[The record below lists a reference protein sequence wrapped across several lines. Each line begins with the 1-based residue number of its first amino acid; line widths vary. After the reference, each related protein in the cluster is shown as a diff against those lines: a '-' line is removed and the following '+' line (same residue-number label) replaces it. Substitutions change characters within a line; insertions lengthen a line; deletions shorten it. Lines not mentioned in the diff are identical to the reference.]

1 MIDPAPLLDSKLS
14 LRAKGIWG
22 LYMAAGKAL
31 SAAEIYPL
39 VPEGR
44 DAVRKAV
51 RELISAGYVS
61 EVSFRTENGQW
72 SYQLQVTQAW
82 FTGDGFSGTLLYG
95 TASSLE
101 ANSTSVELTNVS
113 SPKVSGVPP
122 EDEEEYVEMSWPG
135 FDEEPKVTK
144 AKIDDSDSGAIGKLT
159 DPIDKKELR
168 KQKYKKTSFSAVPDS
183 MLRKSKPEQ
192 EWNTSDLVAEFY
204 DLVRGLDNWA
214 PSQVNGQQL
223 ASWINQKV
231 GQGIARYTVLKA
243 MRGFFNDPRL
253 TNDLGI
259 GQPLWRRFIAY
270 YPTVHGKYVNDIPVE
285 YADDDF
291 LNHQDKML
299 KLLEG

>member
-14 LRAKGIWG
+14 LRAKGIWA

-61 EVSFRTENGQW
+61 ETSFRTENGQW

-95 TASSLE
+95 TANKLITT
-101 ANSTSVELTNVS
+101 STLVELTNVS
-113 SPKVSGVPP
+113 SPNVSGEP
-122 EDEEEYVEMSWPG
+122 EEEEEFVEMPWPG
-135 FDEEPKVTK
+135 FDNPET
-144 AKIDDSDSGAIGKLT
+144 DSTDEVGVVGKLT
-159 DPIDKKELR
+159 DPIDKKEMR
-168 KQKYKKTSFSAVPDS
+168 KLKYKKTSFEAVPAS
-183 MLRKSKPEQ
+183 MRRNERPEA
-192 EWNTSDLVAEFY
+192 EWTTQDLVAEFY
-204 DLVRGLDNWA
+204 ELTREHGKGA
-214 PSQVNGQQL
+214 PSQVNGKGL
-223 ASWINQKV
+223 ASWINLQV
-231 GQGIARYTVLKA
+231 GQGVPRKA
-243 MRGFFNDPRL
+243 LLRALRAFFSDPRL
-253 TNDLGI
+253 VRDPGV
-259 GQPLWRRFIAY
+259 GQPFWRRFIAY
-270 YPTVHGKYVNDIPVE
+270 YPTVHGLFANDTEVE

-291 LNHQDKML
+291 VAHQAKML